1 MAVWPYRLG
10 DCDAQLG
17 HVAVVD
23 WGSLAPI
30 EAKWMDKSLKHPL
43 LGFPIPRKASE
54 SVAIRRGLAHALCQ
68 GRTAKSGQSGKV
80 APEVPGLKH
89 DLHL

>member
-1 MAVWPYRLG
+1 MAVRPAGPG
-10 DCDAQLG
+10 DGGAQLG
-17 HVAVVD
+17 HITVVD
-23 WGSLAPI
+23 RGGLAPI
-30 EAKWMDKSLKHPL
+30 QPQRIDKSPNHPL
-43 LGFPIPRKASE
+43 LGFPFPRKASK
-54 SVAIRRGLAHALCQ
+54 SVAEGRGLAHALCQ